1 MKKLIYLIPVF
12 LGLVMTSCYKDEIED
27 INKRLEQI
35 ENTKIASLSEQV
47 GNIKISLAKL
57 EGVDGTLD
65 AAIKGLDNLV
75 SSLKT
80 QLDANASADA
90 STKQDLQKKIADAEA
105 LIAQLTIADA
115 LLDKKI
121 EDLKTYVDAELSKSK
136 DWAESTF
143 ATLTQYYELEAALI
157 ALDDLIEQTEEKILN
172 EYTSAIASAIK
183 DSEASMKTW
192 VNKALAD
199 DYYDMAAIDAKL
211 LLLEGKITDADAELA
226 KQISNQQAALNQAVA
241 EFSNTVQTGIATA
254 VAEGGVINAE
264 IAEQIKDAM
273 GKVDIKLAVID
284 NAIAAINTDIAA
296 IRNDIASIQEQI
308 NSIKTSV
315 GELQSVDTEVN
326 GYISTLT
333 EQYEALSAAYETLSE
348 LINSGAGSG
357 SGSVSNAALEEY
369 KAVVASELDV
379 IKQTL
384 TTLQSSDE
392 NLKTQ
397 LDELQTFVND
407 ELAENKD
414 WAESTFATLAKFNQ
428 LSDVVATIKS
438 QIETLIEQM
447 DVRLAT
453 LATKEELN
461 AAISNLSSSVQADIQ
476 TAVDNCNTAMQTM
489 QQELTA
495 AYKSAISTA
504 ISNSETSLKSWI
516 NTKLASYYT
525 AAQTDSKLS
534 ALKTN
539 LEGQLSSQYTR
550 LENLISSVEITLDAK
565 IANNSLLITQLEG
578 ALETANSQ
586 ITDLASQIATNTQ
599 KISTNAQSI
608 KTNANSISSNASK
621 IATNSQAITA
631 ANKLISDNKKM
642 IAENEQLIEENSEAI
657 AVLQNRA
664 TVNENAIQ
672 ANAEAIS
679 ANAEDIAA
687 NADLIAANAA
697 AIVNNAA
704 AISQNAADIQQAR
717 ADLEQAKK
725 DITEAYQ
732 KAIKEAI
739 ETSEGKLNAKIAE
752 EVATLNS
759 RITSEVDAINETITA
774 LTSRVTACEKDIKT
788 IKTNIYNIQT
798 EIEEIQEQ
806 IATILS
812 RIQSFTYVPKYSD
825 GRAAV
830 SYTNNGTITPGNV
843 TLDFNVL
850 PSGTASELAK
860 VWQTAITA
868 EVVYTITR
876 ASVDVVPL
884 TVVSVV
890 AEGDYLTM
898 VVSGEKLSDD
908 FYLGR
913 TSANLCVK
921 ISDGNNERR
930 TEYISLCPWTTDV
943 IAFADPK
950 FKTYLLE
957 NFDANSDG
965 EISENEALDV
975 TEIDCSY
982 MQIISLSGI
991 EYFTNLTSL
1000 NASYNRIETLDL
1012 RNNSKLTEVDVMNN
1026 LLTSLH
1032 VEGLSALESLD
1043 CSSNKLAE
1051 LNVTASKGLK
1061 LLNCSNNKLGA
1072 LNVLDNKALVELN
1085 CANNNIAQINLKNNV
1100 ALEMLNVRK
1109 NTLSLLDVTKHVALK
1124 DLDCSSNSL
1133 TSLNVYN
1140 NTLLET
1146 LRCAK
1151 NQLKTLDVRHLASL
1165 SVLDCSSNNLSLL
1178 DVTRNTALTMLD
1190 ASENALV
1197 SLDLSCNAQL
1207 ETADCSKNADLT
1219 RVWMKDEEHVGQI
1232 SLKKDDAAIIS
1243 YNNGG
1248 ILIPDANLKSYML
1261 ALFDDDEDGEISIV
1275 EAANVQNV
1283 NCSGRG
1289 IADITGLESCP
1300 NLKYLNFSN
1309 NSVVHARLPYLAK
1322 LETVVAYGN
1331 PLETLN
1337 LNNDVALTKLY
1348 IINVDTNALS
1358 GTTVTVNGFSASNTL
1373 AFSFAG
1379 TKYTKLNFTNSTTL
1393 ASYDFTENIQLTKLV
1408 ASGNRGV
1415 KATDVSTLT
1424 QLTHLDLHNCDLE
1437 ALNVDTNLELVY
1449 FDCSDNKLT
1458 ALNVDNNVNM
1468 VDFNCS
1474 KNSLST
1480 LRISNNTLL
1489 EKVQAQNNTLSNLNV
1504 RQNKVLKHLNV
1515 SDNTAISALALT
1527 SNTTLEHLYA
1537 SRTSLTDI
1545 DLVANTAIKT
1555 LDLAGVATMDIIDL
1569 TKNTAL
1575 VTLDVSGTSLSV
1587 LDLTNNQELLEIYFN
1602 DTVEV
1607 KSAYQVGKL
1616 LTVNG
1621 VGGIVYELVNSKN
1634 KLLSV
1639 DESRA
1644 EYRSYLN
1651 GPSISTS
1658 KLDGRYNTDLI
1669 ASTQELSKFP
1679 AFNWCIQLGSQWYL
1693 PAYTEL
1699 YQIYLNR
1706 SILNEILSVQIK
1718 DGNYWSSSEYDYNY
1732 AYPIEMSTGHT
1743 YGWSSS
1749 SNYYKNKVMNVR
1761 AIRVL

>member
-1 MKKLIYLIPVF
+1 MKKLIYLIPLI
-12 LGLVMTSCYKDEIED
+12 LGMALTACYKDEIEN
-27 INKRLEQI
+27 INNRLDQI
-35 ENTKIASLSEQV
+35 EKSQIASISEQV
-47 GNIKISLAKL
+47 NNIKVSLAKL

-65 AAIKGLDNLV
+65 VAIKGLETLV
-75 SSLKT
+75 GTLKI
-80 QLDANASADA
+80 QLDLNASADA
-90 STKQDLQKKIADAEA
+90 SSKEELQKKIENAET
-105 LIAQLTIADA
+105 LISQLSEARVV
-115 LLDKKI
+115 LDEKI
-121 EDLKTYVDAELSKSK
+121 TDLASYVDSQLAQSKS
-136 DWAESTF
+136 WAESTF
-143 ATLTQYYELEAALI
+143 ATLTQYYELESAL
-157 ALDDLIEQTEEKILN
+157 LSLNNLIEQVEAEITT
-172 EYTSAIASAIK
+172 EYTAAIAKAIE
-183 DSEASMKTW
+183 DSENSMKVW
-192 VNKALAD
+192 VNKTLAD
-199 DYYDMAAIDAKL
+199 NYYDIAAIDAKI
-211 LLLEGKITDADAELA
+211 LLLESKISEADTELA
-226 KQISNQQAALNQAVA
+226 KQISNQQAAIDQVVKDFA
-241 EFSNTVQTGIATA
+241 NTVQKGIAAA
-254 VAEGGVINAE
+254 VTDGGVINAE
-264 IAEQIKDAM
+264 IAAQIETAM

-284 NAIAAINTDIAA
+284 NTIAAINAEIAA
-296 IRNDIASIQEQI
+296 IRDDVASIQEQI
-308 NSIKTSV
+308 NSIKTSI
-315 GELQSVDTEVN
+315 GELQTVDTEVN

-333 EQYEALSAAYETLSE
+333 EQYEMLSAAYETLSE
-348 LINSGAGSG
+348 LIDSGAGSG
-357 SGSVSNAALEEY
+357 SGSGSISNAALEEY
-369 KAVVASELDV
+369 KAVVASELAV

-397 LDELQTFVND
+397 LDELQTYVDD
-407 ELAENKD
+407 ELAENKE
-414 WAESTFATLAKFNQ
+414 WAEYTFATLDKFNQ
-428 LSDVVATIKS
+428 LSDVVATVKS
-438 QIETLIEQM
+438 QIETMSEQM
-447 DVRLAT
+447 EVRLEA

-461 AAISNLSSSVQADIQ
+461 AALSNLSSSVQADIQ
-476 TAVDNCNTAMQTM
+476 AAVDNCNTAMQTM
-489 QQELTA
+489 HQELTS
-495 AYKSAISTA
+495 AYQSAISTA
-504 ISNSETSLKSWI
+504 ISSSEASMMSWV

-525 AAQTDSKLS
+525 AAQTDAKLA

-539 LEGQLSSQYTR
+539 LEGQLNSQKVY
-550 LENLISSVEITLDAK
+550 LEGVIFELELSLDAK
-565 IANNSLLITQLEG
+565 IEANALLITQLQGE
-578 ALETANSQ
+578 LENANSQ
-586 ITDLASQIATNTQ
+586 ISDLASKVAANTQ
-599 KISTNAQSI
+599 KITANAQSI

-621 IATNSQAITA
+621 ISANSQAITA
-631 ANKLISDNKKM
+631 ANKLISDNKKL
-642 IAENEQLIEENSEAI
+642 IAENEQLIKENAEAI
-657 AVLQNRA
+657 AALQDRA

-679 ANAEDIAA
+679 ANADDIAD

-752 EVATLNS
+752 EVSTLNS

-788 IKTNIYNIQT
+788 IKTNIYNIQV
-798 EIEEIQEQ
+798 EIEDIQEQ
-806 IATILS
+806 IATIMG
-812 RIQSFTYVPKYSD
+812 RIQSFTYIPKYSD

-830 SYTNNGTITPGNV
+830 SYTNNGTNTPGNV

-860 VWQTAITA
+860 VWQTAISA
-868 EVVYTITR
+868 EAVYTITR
-876 ASVDVVPL
+876 ASVDIVPL
-884 TVVSVV
+884 TVLSVV

-898 VVSGEKLSDD
+898 VVSGENLSDD

-913 TSANLCVK
+913 TSANLYVK

-930 TEYISLCPWTTDV
+930 SESVSLCPWTTDV

-957 NFDANSDG
+957 NFDVNSDG
-965 EISENEALDV
+965 EISEEEALGV

-982 MQIISLSGI
+982 MQITSLSGI

-1012 RNNSKLTEVDVMNN
+1012 RNNTKLTEVDVMNN

-1051 LNVTASKGLK
+1051 LNVTASKCLK
-1061 LLNCSNNKLGA
+1061 RLNCSNNKLGA

-1085 CANNNIAQINLKNNV
+1085 CANNNIAQLNLKNNV
-1100 ALEMLNVRK
+1100 ALEVLNVR
-1109 NTLSLLDVTKHVALK
+1109 NNALSLLDVTKHVALK

-1151 NQLKTLDVRHLASL
+1151 NQLKTIDVRHLAAL
-1165 SVLDCSSNNLSLL
+1165 SVFECSSNNLTLL
-1178 DVTRNTALTMLD
+1178 DVTKNTALTMLD

-1197 SLDLSCNAQL
+1197 SLDLSCNALL
-1207 ETADCSKNADLT
+1207 ETVDCSKNVDLT
-1219 RVWMKDEEHVGQI
+1219 RVWMKNEEHVGQI
-1232 SLKKDDAAIIS
+1232 FLKKDDAAIIS

-1248 ILIPDANLKSYML
+1248 IVIPDANLKNYML

-1289 IADITGLESCP
+1289 ITDITGLESCP

-1309 NSVVHARLPYLAK
+1309 NSVVHARLPYLAQ

-1331 PLETLN
+1331 PLETLD

-1358 GTTVTVNGFSASNTL
+1358 GTKVTVDGFSASNTL

-1379 TKYTKLNFTNSTTL
+1379 TKYTELNFTNSTTL
-1393 ASYDFTENIQLTKLV
+1393 ASIDFTENIQLTKLV
-1408 ASGNRGV
+1408 ASGNTKVKGV
-1415 KATDVSTLT
+1415 DVSTLT
-1424 QLTHLDLHNCDLE
+1424 QLTHLDLHKCALE
-1437 ALNVDTNLELVY
+1437 TLNVDTNLELVY

-1468 VDFNCS
+1468 VNFNCS

-1489 EKVQAQNNTLSNLNV
+1489 EKVQVQNNTLSNLNV
-1504 RQNKVLKHLNV
+1504 RQNRVLKHLNV
-1515 SDNTAISALALT
+1515 SDNTAITALALT
-1527 SNTTLEHLYA
+1527 YNTALEHLYA

-1545 DLVANTAIKT
+1545 DLSANTATKT
-1555 LDLAGVATMDIIDL
+1555 LDLAGVATMNIIDL

-1575 VTLDVSGTSLSV
+1575 ETLDVSGTSLSV
-1587 LDLTNNQELLEIYFN
+1587 LDITNSQDINSFSYTSGVSVSSKLKIGTPVTVSGLKGVVFEL
-1602 DTVEV
+1602 
-1607 KSAYQVGKL
+1607 
-1616 LTVNG
+1616 NG
-1621 VGGIVYELVNSKN
+1621 STNKIVYYLETTAAWGPANAKVGATTTTDGMENMKIIVNKDIS
-1634 KLLSV
+1634 
-1639 DESRA
+1639 
-1644 EYRSYLN
+1644 SY
-1651 GPSISTS
+1651 
-1658 KLDGRYNTDLI
+1658 
-1669 ASTQELSKFP
+1669 P
-1679 AFNWCIQLGSQWYL
+1679 AFKWCRDLGVEWYL
-1693 PAYTEL
+1693 PARDEL
-1699 YQIYLNR
+1699 QAICNIMTTLN
-1706 SILNEILSVQIK
+1706 SVLRNCGGK
-1718 DGNYWSSSEYDYNY
+1718 TFEEAYYWSSTESDRSSAAAEHF
-1732 AYPIEMSTGHT
+1732 GCC
-1743 YGWSSS
+1743 SSS
-1749 SNYYKNKVMNVR
+1749 YTKSSTYRVR
-1761 AIRVL
+1761 AVRAL

>member
-1 MKKLIYLIPVF
+1 MKKLIYLIPIF
-12 LGLVMTSCYKDEIED
+12 IGLVLTSCYKDEIED
-27 INKRLEQI
+27 INNRLEQI

-65 AAIKGLDNLV
+65 AAIKGLYNLV

-105 LIAQLTIADA
+105 LIAQLTVADAVLDEKIAD
-115 LLDKKI
+115 I
-121 EDLKTYVDAELSKSK
+121 KTYVDAELSKSK

-143 ATLTQYYELEAALI
+143 ATLTQYYELETALI
-157 ALDDLIEQTEEKILN
+157 ALDDLIEQTEEKISN

-183 DSEASMKTW
+183 DSEASMKAW

-226 KQISNQQAALNQAVA
+226 KQISNQKEALNKAVK
-241 EFSNTVQTGIATA
+241 EFDVTVQTAIATA
-254 VAEGGVINAE
+254 IADGGVINAE
-264 IAEQIKDAM
+264 IAEQIATAM
-273 GKVDIKLAVID
+273 SAVDGDLDEIEKTIAVI
-284 NAIAAINTDIAA
+284 NANIAA
-296 IRNDIASIQEQI
+296 IRDDIASIQDQLGFIMDSFEDF
-308 NSIKTSV
+308 NTVDK
-315 GELQSVDTEVN
+315 ELR
-326 GYISTLT
+326 GYIETLT
-333 EQYEALSAAYETLSE
+333 EQYETLSE
-348 LINSGAGSG
+348 AYDTLAELVEGGVGSG
-357 SGSVSNAALEEY
+357 SNAGSSAALEEY
-369 KAVVASELDV
+369 KAAVAAQLAEMEQA
-379 IKQTL
+379 IE
-384 TTLQSSDE
+384 TLQSVDK
-392 NLKTQ
+392 N
-397 LDELQTFVND
+397 LQTQIDDLHVYVD
-407 ELAENKD
+407 EELAGNQD
-414 WAESTFATLAKFNQ
+414 WAEATFATLSKFNQ
-428 LSDVVATIKS
+428 LSETVATIKA
-438 QIETLIEQM
+438 QVEAMPAQLEA
-447 DVRLAT
+447 RLVS
-453 LATKEELN
+453 LATKEELGE
-461 AAISNLSSSVQADIQ
+461 LQADMQ
-476 TAVDNCNTAMQTM
+476 TAIENCNTAMNTM
-489 QQELTA
+489 QQQLTTS
-495 AYKSAISTA
+495 YQSAISTA
-504 ISNSETSLKSWI
+504 ISSSEQTMKSWV
-516 NTKLASYYT
+516 NTKLTSYYT
-525 AAQTDSKLS
+525 AAQTDAKLA

-539 LEGQLSSQYTR
+539 LEGQLNSQKAY
-550 LENLISSVEITLDAK
+550 LEGVIFELELSLDAK
-565 IANNSLLITQLEG
+565 IAENASLITQLQDE
-578 ALETANSQ
+578 LENANSQ
-586 ITDLASQIATNTQ
+586 IASLLSSVATNTQ
-599 KISTNAQSI
+599 KIAANAQSI
-608 KTNANSISSNASK
+608 KTNANSISSNASN
-621 IATNSQAITA
+621 IAANSQAITA
-631 ANKLISDNKKM
+631 ANKLISDNKK
-642 IAENEQLIEENSEAI
+642 LIEENKQLIEDNADAI
-657 AVLQNRA
+657 ADLQDRA
-664 TVNENAIQ
+664 TVDEASIQSNA
-672 ANAEAIS
+672 AAIS

-759 RITSEVDAINETITA
+759 RIASEVDAINETITA

-788 IKTNIYNIQT
+788 IKANIYNIQV
-798 EIEEIQEQ
+798 EIEDIQEQ
-806 IATILS
+806 IATIMS
-812 RIQSFTYVPKYSD
+812 RIQSFTYIPKYSD

-860 VWQTAITA
+860 VWQTAISA
-868 EVVYTITR
+868 EAVYTITR
-876 ASVDVVPL
+876 ASVDIVPL
-884 TVVSVV
+884 TVLSVV

-898 VVSGEKLSDD
+898 VVSGENLSDD

-913 TSANLCVK
+913 TSANLYVK

-930 TEYISLCPWTTDV
+930 SESVSLCPWTTDV

-957 NFDANSDG
+957 NFDVNSDG
-965 EISENEALDV
+965 EISEEEALDV

-982 MQIISLSGI
+982 MQITSLSGI

-1012 RNNSKLTEVDVMNN
+1012 RNNTKLTEVDVMNN

-1051 LNVTASKGLK
+1051 LNVTASKCLK

-1085 CANNNIAQINLKNNV
+1085 CANNNIAQLNLKNNV
-1100 ALEMLNVRK
+1100 ALEVLNVRK
-1109 NTLSLLDVTKHVALK
+1109 NVLSLLDVTKHVALK

-1151 NQLKTLDVRHLASL
+1151 NQLKTIDVRHLAAL
-1165 SVLDCSSNNLSLL
+1165 SVFECSSNNLTLL
-1178 DVTRNTALTMLD
+1178 DVTKNTALTMLD

-1197 SLDLSCNAQL
+1197 SLDLSCNALL
-1207 ETADCSKNADLT
+1207 ETVDCSKNVDLT
-1219 RVWMKDEEHVGQI
+1219 RVWMKNEEHVGQI

-1248 ILIPDANLKSYML
+1248 IVIPDANLKNYML

-1309 NSVVHARLPYLAK
+1309 NSVVHARLPFLAK

-1331 PLETLN
+1331 PLETLD

-1358 GTTVTVNGFSASNTL
+1358 GTKVTVNGFSASNTL

-1379 TKYTKLNFTNSTTL
+1379 TKYTELNFTNSTTL
-1393 ASYDFTENIQLTKLV
+1393 ASIDFTENIQLTKLV
-1408 ASGNRGV
+1408 ASGNTKVKGV
-1415 KATDVSTLT
+1415 DVSTLT
-1424 QLTHLDLHNCDLE
+1424 QLTHLDLHKCALE
-1437 ALNVDTNLELVY
+1437 TLNVDTNLELVY

-1468 VDFNCS
+1468 VNFNCS

-1489 EKVQAQNNTLSNLNV
+1489 EKVQVQNNTLSNLNV
-1504 RQNKVLKHLNV
+1504 RQNRVLKHLNV
-1515 SDNTAISALALT
+1515 SDNTAITALALT
-1527 SNTTLEHLYA
+1527 YNTALEHLYA

-1545 DLVANTAIKT
+1545 DLSANAAIKT
-1555 LDLAGVATMDIIDL
+1555 LNLAGVSTMDIIDL

-1575 VTLDVSGTSLSV
+1575 ETLDVSGTSLSV
-1587 LDLTNNQELLEIYFN
+1587 LDITNSQNINSFSYTSGVSVSSKLKIGTLVTVSGLKGVVFEL
-1602 DTVEV
+1602 
-1607 KSAYQVGKL
+1607 
-1616 LTVNG
+1616 NG
-1621 VGGIVYELVNSKN
+1621 STNKIVYYLETTATWGPANAKVGATTTTDGMKNMKIIVNKDIS
-1634 KLLSV
+1634 
-1639 DESRA
+1639 
-1644 EYRSYLN
+1644 SY
-1651 GPSISTS
+1651 
-1658 KLDGRYNTDLI
+1658 
-1669 ASTQELSKFP
+1669 P
-1679 AFNWCIQLGSQWYL
+1679 AFKWCRDLGVEWYL
-1693 PAYTEL
+1693 PARDEL
-1699 YQIYLNR
+1699 QAIYNIMTTLN
-1706 SILNEILSVQIK
+1706 SVLRNCGGQTF
-1718 DGNYWSSSEYDYNY
+1718 DESYYWSSTESDRSSAFAEHFGCCSGSYTKSYNY
-1732 AYPIEMSTGHT
+1732 T
-1743 YGWSSS
+1743 
-1749 SNYYKNKVMNVR
+1749 VR
-1761 AIRVL
+1761 AVRVL

>member
-1 MKKLIYLIPVF
+1 
-12 LGLVMTSCYKDEIED
+12 MTSCYKDVMED
-27 INKRLEQI
+27 VNIRLEQM
-35 ENTKIASLSEQV
+35 ENSKIASLSEQV
-47 GNIKISLAKL
+47 VNIKATLDKL
-57 EGVDGTLD
+57 KGVDGTLD
-65 AAIKGLDNLV
+65 AAIKELDNLV
-75 SSLKT
+75 SSMKT
-80 QLDANASADA
+80 QLDANESADA
-90 STKQDLQKKIADAEA
+90 STKQELEKKIADAEA
-105 LIAQLTIADA
+105 LIAQLTAADEV
-115 LLDKKI
+115 LDGKI
-121 EDLKTYVDAELSKSK
+121 TDLTTYVDTELAKSK
-136 DWAESTF
+136 NWAESTF
-143 ATLTQYYELEAALI
+143 ATLTQYYELASELI
-157 ALDDLIEQTEEKILN
+157 ALDDLIKKTEEKISN

-183 DSEASMKTW
+183 ESEASMKAW
-192 VNKALAD
+192 VNKVLAD
-199 DYYDMAAIDAKL
+199 NYYDMAAIDAKL
-211 LLLEGKITDADAELA
+211 LLLESKMTDADAELS
-226 KQISNQQAALNQAVA
+226 KQIFNQQAALDQAVT

-264 IAEQIKDAM
+264 IAAQIEDAM

-284 NAIAAINTDIAA
+284 NAISAINAEIAA

-308 NSIKTSV
+308 NSIKTSI

-333 EQYEALSAAYETLSE
+333 EQYETLSAAYEHLSE
-348 LINSGAGSG
+348 LINSGTGSDL
-357 SGSVSNAALEEY
+357 VSNAALEEY
-369 KAVVASELDV
+369 KAVVASELAV
-379 IKQTL
+379 INQTL

-397 LDELQTFVND
+397 LDELQTYVDD

-438 QIETLIEQM
+438 QIETLSEQM
-447 DVRLAT
+447 DVRLES

-461 AAISNLSSSVQADIQ
+461 AAISNLSSSVQTDIQ
-476 TAVDNCNTAMQTM
+476 TAVDNCNAAMQAM
-489 QQELTA
+489 KQDLTA

-504 ISNSETSLKSWI
+504 ISNSETTLKSWI

-525 AAQTDSKLS
+525 AAQTDSKIN

-550 LENLISSVEITLDAK
+550 LENLISSVEISLDAK
-565 IANNSLLITQLEG
+565 IANNSILITQLEG

-631 ANKLISDNKKM
+631 ANKLISDNKKL
-642 IAENEQLIEENSEAI
+642 IAENEQLIEENAEAI
-657 AVLQNRA
+657 AALQNRA

-806 IATILS
+806 IAAILS

-860 VWQTAITA
+860 VWQTAISA
-868 EVVYTITR
+868 EAVYTITR

-930 TEYISLCPWTTDV
+930 SEYISLCPWTTDV

-982 MQIISLSGI
+982 MQITTLSGI

-1012 RNNSKLTEVDVMNN
+1012 RNNTKLTEVDVMNN

-1043 CSSNKLAE
+1043 CSNNKLAE

-1061 LLNCSNNKLGA
+1061 LFNCSNNKLGA

-1085 CANNNIAQINLKNNV
+1085 CANNNITQINLKNNV

-1109 NTLSLLDVTKHVALK
+1109 NTLSLLDVTKQVALK

-1140 NTLLET
+1140 NTLIET

-1190 ASENALV
+1190 ASDNALV

-1219 RVWMKDEEHVGQI
+1219 RVWLKNEEHVGQI
-1232 SLKKDDAAIIS
+1232 SLKKDDAALIS

-1248 ILIPDANLKSYML
+1248 IVIPDANLKNYML

-1289 IADITGLESCP
+1289 ITDITGLESCP

-1309 NSVVHARLPYLAK
+1309 NSVVHARLPFLAK

-1331 PLETLN
+1331 PLETLD
-1337 LNNDVALTKLY
+1337 LKNDVALTKLY
-1348 IINVDTNALS
+1348 LINVDTNALS
-1358 GTTVTVNGFSASNTL
+1358 GTTITVNGFSASNTL

-1379 TKYTKLNFTNSTTL
+1379 TRYTTLNFTNSSTL
-1393 ASYDFTENIQLTKLV
+1393 TSYDFTENIQLTKLV

-1424 QLTHLDLHNCDLE
+1424 QLTHLDLHQCALE

-1468 VDFNCS
+1468 VNFNCS

-1489 EKVQAQNNTLSNLNV
+1489 EKVQVQNNTLSNLNV

-1527 SNTTLEHLYA
+1527 YNTSLEHLYA

-1555 LDLAGVATMDIIDL
+1555 LDLAGVATMHIIDL
-1569 TKNTAL
+1569 SKNTAL

-1587 LDLTNNQELLEIYFN
+1587 LDITNSQNINSFTYTSGVSISSKLKIGALVTVSGIKGVVFELNGSTNKIVSCLETAAKWGPTSTNTGATNNTDGMENMKTII
-1602 DTVEV
+1602 
-1607 KSAYQVGKL
+1607 GKY
-1616 LTVNG
+1616 N
-1621 VGGIVYELVNSKN
+1621 IS
-1634 KLLSV
+1634 
-1639 DESRA
+1639 
-1644 EYRSYLN
+1644 SY
-1651 GPSISTS
+1651 
-1658 KLDGRYNTDLI
+1658 
-1669 ASTQELSKFP
+1669 P
-1679 AFNWCIQLGSQWYL
+1679 AFKWCRDLGSAWYL
-1693 PAYTEL
+1693 PALEEL
-1699 YQIYLNR
+1699 KLIYDNKSKLNTTLS
-1706 SILNEILSVQIK
+1706 SIGGTQLGTDAS
-1718 DGNYWSSSEYDYNY
+1718 YWSSTEMRSDTFY
-1732 AYPIEMSTGHT
+1732 ALYVYFNAGN
-1743 YGWSSS
+1743 SSYSSKS
-1749 SNYYKNKVMNVR
+1749 SNDQVR
-1761 AIRVL
+1761 AVRVL